1 MTSIVLL
8 SVAMVLAAGAWLTRP
23 LWSGHRPASAAWEEA
38 SRPGL
43 RTHDALRLPAAAT
56 LLAAAAAFG
65 FYSLHEAPVVAG
77 PAGADPASTRRASM
91 DGRSAL
97 PETPDSRTA
106 ELAERLAARLRGD
119 AGDADGWYM
128 LGRSYAAL
136 GRHAQAL
143 GAFREAARLR
153 PEDASLLTE
162 WAFSAA
168 VIRDRGGSDDPERL
182 VGHALAIDPRDPK
195 ALSLAGTLA
204 LDRRDYATAIAYWEQ
219 LARIEPA
226 DSTLGRQIQASIAQL
241 RQRAAAEA
249 APLVLG
255 GITPASAAPTQTR
268 HAMAG
273 NPGAKAA
280 RPAEISTR

>member
-168 VIRDRGGSDDPERL
+168 VIRERGGDDPERL
-182 VGHALAIDPRDPK
+182 VGRALAIDPRDPK

-204 LDRRDYATAIAYWEQ
+204 LDRRDYATAIGYWEQ
-219 LARIEPA
+219 LAKVEPA
-226 DSTLGRQIQASIAQL
+226 DSTIGRQIQASIAQL
-241 RQRAAAEA
+241 RQRAADEA
-249 APLVLG
+249 APLALG
-255 GITPASAAPTQTR
+255 MAPASVAPAQAR
-268 HAMAG
+268 QVIAG
-273 NPGAKAA
+273 SRVVKASRA
-280 RPAEISTR
+280 EEISTR